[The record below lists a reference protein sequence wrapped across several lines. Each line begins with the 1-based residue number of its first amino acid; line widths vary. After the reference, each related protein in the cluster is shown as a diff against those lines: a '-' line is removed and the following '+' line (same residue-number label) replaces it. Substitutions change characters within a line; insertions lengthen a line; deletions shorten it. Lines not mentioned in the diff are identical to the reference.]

1 MWFFSSRRRHT
12 RYWRDWSS
20 DVCSSDLRLDDRA
33 RELLVAG
40 GDHVEG
46 AVGLY
51 VLDLH
56 VVVAGELP
64 QGAEL
69 VDDLVV
75 DLVRRHQ
82 YLPAAEAD
90 EIPVPRMH
98 AYGDAVL
105 FCERDGLSHRGRVAG
120 VEAARYVGRGDVVHH
135 LLVEAHLPG

>member
-56 VVVAGELP
+56 VVVAGELS

-69 VDDLVV
+69 VDQLGLK
-75 DLVRRHQ
+75 LVRRHTHF
-82 YLPAAEAD
+82 PPPEAD
-90 EIPVPRMH
+90 QVPIPRVDRSGGH
-98 AYGDAVL
+98 TS
-105 FCERDGLSHRGRVAG
+105 GLQSRP
-120 VEAARYVGRGDVVHH
+120 YH
-135 LLVEAHLPG
+135 LCPLQFV